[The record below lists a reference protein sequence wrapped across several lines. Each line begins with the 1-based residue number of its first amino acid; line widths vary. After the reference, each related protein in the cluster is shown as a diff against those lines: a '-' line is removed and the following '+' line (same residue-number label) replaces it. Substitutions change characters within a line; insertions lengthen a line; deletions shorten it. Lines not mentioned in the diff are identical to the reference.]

1 MSDKQF
7 EFIDEEKEISGE
19 EYTPDEFPPTSDESE
34 TTQSAET
41 PEHIAM
47 VGEQKFDSVDDLTKF
62 AEEKDKSYQNAQQ
75 LIGRQGNELG
85 ELRNAIEQLNENLQP
100 KQAEAPVPE
109 LDPYDSDSVKQY
121 LSYEK
126 GKIKEEIM
134 ETLDKKRRA
143 ENVQTARR
151 MDVENFIV
159 GHPDVSEDDLSQI
172 AKYGDG
178 RGVNR
183 FEDAYR
189 LMQYEKIQKKLDDIE
204 TQKQTGKVADASNV
218 PNTLSGVSGGN
229 REDIDYDSIS
239 PEEWAKLPD
248 DVRKRALMES

>member
-121 LSYEK
+121 LSY
-126 GKIKEEIM
+126 G
-134 ETLDKKRRA
+134 T
-143 ENVQTARR
+143 
-151 MDVENFIV
+151 
-159 GHPDVSEDDLSQI
+159 P
-172 AKYGDG
+172 
-178 RGVNR
+178 
-183 FEDAYR
+183 
-189 LMQYEKIQKKLDDIE
+189 
-204 TQKQTGKVADASNV
+204 
-218 PNTLSGVSGGN
+218 
-229 REDIDYDSIS
+229 
-239 PEEWAKLPD
+239 
-248 DVRKRALMES
+248 